1 MENIFILRF
10 LEAPASYSFFS
21 RLAEKCFS
29 TKSFIPAGGN
39 GFLNS
44 RNRFLLLKIFF
55 LFVEMATEING
66 GQFLN
71 KDQF

>member
-1 MENIFILRF
+1 MENIFILHF

-21 RLAEKCFS
+21 RLAEKCFP

-55 LFVEMATEING
+55 LFVETATEING